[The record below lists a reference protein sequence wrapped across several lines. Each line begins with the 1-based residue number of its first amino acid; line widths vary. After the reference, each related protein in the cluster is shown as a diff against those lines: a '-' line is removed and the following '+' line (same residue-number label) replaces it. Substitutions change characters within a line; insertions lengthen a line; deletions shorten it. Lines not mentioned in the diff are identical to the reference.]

1 MGKVRL
7 LLLDDHELF
16 RASLARLLA
25 AEPDFEVVANCASIE
40 QAIGI
45 VQSQSV
51 DLVLLDFDLGEER
64 APQFLARVRELQQ
77 QPRILL
83 VTAGMT
89 PSDAARVL
97 DQGASGLFLKH
108 ASPTLLTEVIRK
120 VHAGETWIDQRCLR
134 ELVHAAA
141 QPESRPAEKN
151 LTEREKQV
159 LRGVFEGQSNK
170 EISAGLGISESSVKA
185 ALQQLFQKTG
195 VRTRSQ
201 LVRVALE
208 RFAADWAR

>member
-1 MGKVRL
+1 M
-7 LLLDDHELF
+7 
-16 RASLARLLA
+16 ARLLA
-25 AEPDFEVVANCASIE
+25 AEPDFEIVAHCSSIDQAFAVLQE
-40 QAIGI
+40 QP
-45 VQSQSV
+45 V
-51 DLVLLDFDLGEER
+51 DVVLLDFDLGPER
-64 APQFLARVRELQQ
+64 APQFLTRVRDLGIA
-77 QPRILL
+77 PRILL
-83 VTAGMT
+83 VTAGMN
-89 PSDAARVL
+89 PAEAAQTL

-108 ASPTLLTEVIRK
+108 SSPALLVEVIRK
-120 VHAGETWIDQRCLR
+120 IYAGETWIDQRCLK

-141 QPESRPAEKN
+141 RPESRPAEKN
-151 LTEREKQV
+151 LTERERQV

-208 RFAADWAR
+208 RPDRL